1 MNEQNTQST
10 EIITGTAGLTRK
22 TVEEAIEFI
31 LEEGRTQGYQQ
42 AMKVYGAQYKD
53 VIRKGRKQG
62 FLLTVILAAISYVV
76 YHIIK
81 KNVDEK
87 KEEAAKEE
95 ARKAPIDVSE
105 YIDSSWDKEEDEED
119 KDGTE

>member
-1 MNEQNTQST
+1 MNEQNAHST
-10 EIITGTAGLTRK
+10 EIITGTTGITRK

-62 FLLTVILAAISYVV
+62 FLITVILAAISYVV
-76 YHIIK
+76 YRIVK
-81 KNVDEK
+81 KNIDEK
-87 KEEAAKEE
+87 KEEEAKKE

-105 YIDSSWDKEEDEED
+105 FIDNDWDKEDEEEDE
-119 KDGTE
+119 DGTE

>member
-10 EIITGTAGLTRK
+10 DIITGSTGLTRK

-62 FLLTVILAAISYVV
+62 FLITVILAAISYVV
-76 YHIIK
+76 YRIVK
-81 KNVDEK
+81 KNIDEK
-87 KEEAAKEE
+87 KEEE

-105 YIDSSWDKEEDEED
+105 FIDSAWDKEDEED
-119 KDGTE
+119 EDGTE